1 MKVLQELVSEEIE
14 TIILLFKL
22 LVFVAIYKPDPAV
35 EYTEDTPVEP
45 YDYMSKLVKDWE
57 FAAKIHP
64 DVEKRCRQVFL
75 RSGQSLWCYKINS
88 IDSHL

>member
-1 MKVLQELVSEEIE
+1 MTVLQVFVSKKIE
-14 TIILLFKL
+14 TMILLFKL

-75 RSGQSLWCYKINS
+75 RSGQNSLLLHVLKNK
-88 IDSHL
+88 

>member
-88 IDSHL
+88 IDSPL